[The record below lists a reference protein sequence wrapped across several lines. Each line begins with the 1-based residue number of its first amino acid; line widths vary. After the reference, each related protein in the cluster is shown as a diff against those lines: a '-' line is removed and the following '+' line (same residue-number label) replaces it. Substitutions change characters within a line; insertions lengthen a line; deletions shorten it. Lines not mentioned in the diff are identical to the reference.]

1 MILQALVKHYE
12 TLAEQGKVSRQGWCR
27 AKVTYALDIDAEG
40 RLLGLIPLKQEEERG
55 KKTVWVPQMMEVPEM
70 AARSSGVLANFLCDN
85 SKYLLGIDKDGSGKR
100 VLECFQAAR
109 EKHEAIL
116 EQVQSEAAVAVK
128 NFFQTWDPVK
138 AKENPELLEN
148 WEDVTAGGN
157 LIFKVEGRREYEE
170 SDPILYAHE
179 DPDIR
184 DAWEESL
191 RAAGNETREICLVT
205 GKRAEISRIHTA
217 IRGVQGAQSS
227 GAALVSFN
235 APSFES
241 YGKEQSFNAPVG
253 KYAMFAYTTALNYL
267 LSQRKYVFMLGD
279 TTILFWA
286 ENGEEIY
293 QDLFMGAMEPA
304 EDNQEVLRGIFSNLQ
319 AGQGI
324 DVDGIQLN
332 PEQNFCILG
341 LAPNAARLSVRF
353 FYQNHFGT
361 ILSNIKKHYEQME
374 IVRPSWDKI
383 EFPGAWR
390 VLFETVNQKSKD
402 KKPQPNMAASV
413 FESILSGKKYP
424 ESLYSNV
431 MIRIRAEQ
439 GRITRG
445 RAAIIKACLI
455 RNHGKQW
462 TEEGSFVG
470 LNEQCKDVAYVLGR
484 EFAVLEAIQEDAS
497 PGINATIK
505 DRYFN
510 SACAAPASVFPIL
523 LKLKN
528 SHIRKLETGKRIF
541 YEKILTGLE
550 GMIEVEEERP
560 LAFPRRL
567 SLEEQGMFIL
577 GYYHQ
582 VQKRFEK
589 KEEK

>member
-12 TLAEQGKVSRQGWCR
+12 TLAEQGKVSRQAWCR
-27 AKVTYALDIDAEG
+27 AKVTYALDIDTDG
-40 RLLGLIPLKQEEERG
+40 KLLGIISLRQSEERG
-55 KKTVWVPQMMEVPEM
+55 KKTVWLPSPMEVPEM
-70 AARSSGVLANFLCDN
+70 AARSSGVSANFLCDN
-85 SKYLLGIDKDGSGKR
+85 SKYLLGIDNDGSGKR

-109 EKHEAIL
+109 EKHESVL
-116 EQVQSEAAVAVK
+116 EDVQSEAAVAVK
-128 NFFQTWDPVK
+128 HFFKNWDPMK
-138 AKENPELLEN
+138 AKEHLELLEK
-148 WEDVTAGGN
+148 WEDITASGN
-157 LIFKVEGRREYEE
+157 LVFYVGTM
-170 SDPILYAHE
+170 YAHE

-184 DAWEESL
+184 NAWEKSL
-191 RAAGNETREICLVT
+191 QAEGSGTQEICLVT
-205 GKRAEISRIHTA
+205 GKRAEISRIHTV

-267 LSQRKYVFMLGD
+267 LSQQKYIFMLGD

-286 ENGEEIY
+286 EDGEEIY
-293 QDLFMGAMEPA
+293 QDLFMGSMEPT

-319 AGQGI
+319 EGRGI
-324 DVDGIQLN
+324 DVDGIQVN
-332 PEQNFCILG
+332 PEQKFYILG
-341 LAPNAARLSVRF
+341 LSPNAARLSVRF

-374 IVRPSWDKI
+374 IVRPNWDKI
-383 EFPGAWR
+383 EFPGVWR
-390 VLFETVNQKSKD
+390 VLFETVNQKSKE

-413 FESILSGKKYP
+413 FESVLSGKKYP

-445 RAAIIKACLI
+445 RAAIVKACLI

-484 EFAVLEAIQEDAS
+484 EFAVLEAIQEDAN

-510 SACAAPASVFPIL
+510 SSCAAPASVFPIL

-528 SHIRKLETGKRIF
+528 SHIRKLETGRRIF
-541 YEKILTGLE
+541 YEKMLTGLQ
-550 GMIEVEEERP
+550 GMIEVENDQP
-560 LAFPRRL
+560 AAFPRRL

>member
-1 MILQALVKHYE
+1 MILQALVNHYE
-12 TLAEQGKVSRQGWCR
+12 TLADQGKVSRQGWCQ
-27 AKVTYALDIDAEG
+27 AKVSYALDLDAEG
-40 RLLGLIPLKQEEERG
+40 NLLGIIPLKQEEERG
-55 KKTVWVPQMMEVPEM
+55 KKTIWVPQIMEVPEM
-70 AARSSGVLANFLCDN
+70 TSRSSGVSANFMCDN
-85 SKYLLGIDKDGSGKR
+85 SKYLLGIDGDGSGKR

-116 EQVQSEAAVAVK
+116 EQVQSEAALAVK
-128 NFFQTWDPVK
+128 HFFSNWNPMK
-138 AKENPELLEN
+138 AKENLELFEK
-148 WEDVTAGGN
+148 WDDVTAGGN
-157 LIFKVEGRREYEE
+157 LVFYVG
-170 SDPILYAHE
+170 SQYAHE

-184 DAWEESL
+184 NAWEESL
-191 RAAGNETREICLVT
+191 LAAGNESREICLVT
-205 GKRAEISRIHTA
+205 GKKTEISRIHTV

-241 YGKEQSFNAPVG
+241 YGKVQSFNAPVG

-267 LSQRKYVFMLGD
+267 LSQRKYIFMLGD

-286 ENGEEIY
+286 EGGEQIY
-293 QDLFMGAMEPA
+293 QDLFMGAMEPT

-319 AGQGI
+319 AGRGI
-324 DVDGIQLN
+324 DVDGIQIN
-332 PEQNFCILG
+332 PEQDFYILG

-353 FYQNHFGT
+353 FYQNHFGA
-361 ILSNIKKHYEQME
+361 ILSNIKNHYEQMR
-374 IVRPSWDKI
+374 IVRPSWDNI

-390 VLFETVNQKSKD
+390 ILFETVNQKSKE

-424 ESLYSNV
+424 ESLYANV

-439 GRITRG
+439 GKGKVTRG

-484 EFAVLEAIQEDAS
+484 EFAVLEAIQEDAN

-541 YEKILTGLE
+541 YEKMLTGLQ
-550 GMIEVEEERP
+550 GMVEVETDRSA
-560 LAFPRRL
+560 AFPRRL

>member
-12 TLAEQGKVSRQGWCR
+12 TLAKQGKVSRQGWCQ
-27 AKVTYALDIDAEG
+27 AKISYALDIDTEG
-40 RLLGLIPLKQEEERG
+40 NLLGIISLKQEVERG
-55 KKTVWVPQMMEVPEM
+55 KKSVWVPQVVEVPEM
-70 AARSSGVLANFLCDN
+70 VARSSGVSANFLCDN
-85 SKYLLGIDKDGSGKR
+85 SKYLLGIDRDGSGKR
-100 VLECFQAAR
+100 VLECFQAAK
-109 EKHEAIL
+109 EKHERIL
-116 EQVQSEAAVAVK
+116 EHVQSEAAVAVK
-128 NFFQTWDPVK
+128 NFFENWEPMK
-138 AKENPELLEN
+138 AKENPELLEK
-148 WEDVTAGGN
+148 WEDITAGGN
-157 LIFKVEGRREYEE
+157 LVFYVETQ
-170 SDPILYAHE
+170 YAHE
-179 DPDIR
+179 DSEIR
-184 DAWEESL
+184 SAWEKALQVSE
-191 RAAGNETREICLVT
+191 NEKQEICLVT
-205 GKRAEISRIHTA
+205 GKKAEISRIHTA

-241 YGKEQSFNAPVG
+241 YGKAQSFNAPVG

-267 LSQRKYVFMLGD
+267 LAQRKYIFMLGD
-279 TTILFWA
+279 TTIVFWA
-286 ENGEEIY
+286 EDGEQIY
-293 QDLFMGAMEPA
+293 QNLFMQSMEPS

-319 AGQGI
+319 EGRGI
-324 DVDGIQLN
+324 DVDGIRIN
-332 PEQNFCILG
+332 PEQKFYILG

-353 FYQNHFGT
+353 FYQNHFGE
-361 ILSNIKKHYEQME
+361 ILSNIKKHYDQMK
-374 IVRPSWDKI
+374 IVRPAWDKM
-383 EFPGAWR
+383 EFPGVWK
-390 VLFETVNQKSKD
+390 VLFETVNQKSKE
-402 KKPQPNMAASV
+402 KKPQSNMAASV
-413 FESILSGKKYP
+413 FQAVLSGKKYP

-462 TEEGSFVG
+462 TEEGCFVG
-470 LNEQCKDVAYVLGR
+470 LNEQCKDVPYVLGR
-484 EFAVLEAIQEDAS
+484 EFAVLEAIQEDAN

-528 SHIRKLETGKRIF
+528 SHIRKLETGGRIF
-541 YEKILTGLE
+541 YEKMLTSLQ
-550 GMIEVEEERP
+550 GMIEVEDDQP
-560 LAFPRRL
+560 VAYPRRL

>member
-12 TLAEQGKVSRQGWCR
+12 TLAEQEKVSRRGWCQ
-27 AKVTYALDIDAEG
+27 AKVAYALDIDAEG
-40 RLLGLIPLKQEEERG
+40 SLLGLIPLRQEEVRG
-55 KKTVWVPQMMEVPEM
+55 KKTAWVSQLMEVPEM
-70 AARSSGVLANFLCDN
+70 VARSSGVSANFLCDN

-100 VLECFQAAR
+100 VLECFQAAKER
-109 EKHEAIL
+109 HETIL
-116 EQVQSEAAVAVK
+116 GEVQSEAAVAVK
-128 NFFQTWDPVK
+128 NFFRTWDPIK
-138 AKENPELLEN
+138 AKGNPELLEK

-157 LIFKVEGRREYEE
+157 LVFNVKTQ
-170 SDPILYAHE
+170 YAHE

-184 DAWEESL
+184 NAWQKSVQTV
-191 RAAGNETREICLVT
+191 GSETQGICLVT
-205 GKRAEISRIHTA
+205 GKRAGISRIHTA

-253 KYAMFAYTTALNYL
+253 RYAMFAYTTALNYL
-267 LSQRKYVFMLGD
+267 LSQKNYIFTLGD

-286 ENGEEIY
+286 EDGETVY
-293 QDLFMGAMEPA
+293 QDLFMGSMEPT

-319 AGQGI
+319 EGRGI
-324 DVDGIQLN
+324 DVDGIQIN
-332 PEQNFCILG
+332 PDQRFFILG

-361 ILSNIKKHYEQME
+361 ILSNIQKHYEQLR
-374 IVRPSWDKI
+374 IVRPSWDNI
-383 EFPGAWR
+383 EFPGIWR
-390 VLFETVNQKSKD
+390 VLFETVNQKSKE

-413 FESILSGKKYP
+413 FESVLSGKKYP

-431 MIRIRAEQ
+431 IIRIRAEQ

-445 RAAIIKACLI
+445 RAAIVKACLV

-470 LNEQCKDVAYVLGR
+470 LNEQCQNVAYVLGR
-484 EFAVLEAIQEDAS
+484 EFAVLEAIQEDAN

-541 YEKILTGLE
+541 YEKILTGLQ
-550 GMIEVEEERP
+550 GMIEVKNEQSA
-560 LAFPRRL
+560 AFPRRL

-589 KEEK
+589 KGEK

>member
-12 TLAEQGKVSRQGWCR
+12 TLAEQGKVSRQAWCR
-27 AKVTYALDIDAEG
+27 AKVTYALDIDTDG
-40 RLLGLIPLKQEEERG
+40 KLLGIISLKQEEERG
-55 KKTVWVPQMMEVPEM
+55 KKTVWVPQMVEVPEM
-70 AARSSGVLANFLCDN
+70 AARSSGVSANFLCDN
-85 SKYLLGIDKDGSGKR
+85 SKYLLGIDNDGSGKR

-109 EKHEAIL
+109 EKHESVL
-116 EQVQSEAAVAVK
+116 EDVQSEAAVAVK
-128 NFFQTWDPVK
+128 HFFKNWDPMK
-138 AKENPELLEN
+138 AKEHPDLLEK
-148 WEDVTAGGN
+148 WEDITAGGN
-157 LIFKVEGRREYEE
+157 LVFYVGTM
-170 SDPILYAHE
+170 YAHE

-184 DAWEESL
+184 NAWEKSL
-191 RAAGNETREICLVT
+191 QAEGNGTQEICLVT
-205 GKRAEISRIHTA
+205 GKRAEISRIHTV

-267 LSQRKYVFMLGD
+267 LSQRKYIFMLGD

-286 ENGEEIY
+286 EDGEEIY
-293 QDLFMGAMEPA
+293 QDLFMGSMEPT

-319 AGQGI
+319 EGRGI
-324 DVDGIQLN
+324 DVDGIQVN
-332 PEQNFCILG
+332 PDQKFYILG

-374 IVRPSWDKI
+374 IVRPNWDKI
-383 EFPGAWR
+383 EFPGVWR
-390 VLFETVNQKSKD
+390 VLFETVNQKSKE

-413 FESILSGKKYP
+413 FESVLSGKKYP

-462 TEEGSFVG
+462 IEEGSFVG

-484 EFAVLEAIQEDAS
+484 EFAVLEAIQEDAN

-528 SHIRKLETGKRIF
+528 SHIRKLETGRRIF
-541 YEKILTGLE
+541 YEKMLTGLQ
-550 GMIEVEEERP
+550 GMIEVENDQP
-560 LAFPRRL
+560 AAFPRRL

>member
-27 AKVTYALDIDAEG
+27 AKVAYALDIDAEG

-109 EKHEAIL
+109 EKHESIL
-116 EQVQSEAAVAVK
+116 EQVQSKAAVAVK
-128 NFFQTWDPVK
+128 NFFKNWDPMK

-148 WEDVTAGGN
+148 WEDITAGGN
-157 LIFKVEGRREYEE
+157 LIFYVETQ
-170 SDPILYAHE
+170 YAQE

-184 DAWEESL
+184 DAWDEAL
-191 RAAGNETREICLVT
+191 LAAGNEKQAICLVT
-205 GKRAEISRIHTA
+205 GKKAEISRIHTV

-253 KYAMFAYTTALNYL
+253 KYAMFAYTTALGYL
-267 LSQRKYVFMLGD
+267 LSQRKYIFMLGD

-286 ENGEEIY
+286 EDGEEIY
-293 QDLFMGAMEPA
+293 QDLFLGAMEPTD
-304 EDNQEVLRGIFSNLQ
+304 DNQEALRGIFSNLQ
-319 AGQGI
+319 AGRGI
-324 DVDGIQLN
+324 DVDGIQIN
-332 PEQNFCILG
+332 PEQKFYILG

-353 FYQNHFGT
+353 FYENHFGT

-374 IVRPSWDKI
+374 IIRPSWDKI

-390 VLFETVNQKSKD
+390 VLFETVNQKSKE

-431 MIRIRAEQ
+431 LIRIRAEQ

-484 EFAVLEAIQEDAS
+484 EFALLEAIQEDAN

-550 GMIEVEEERP
+550 GMIEVEEKRP

>member
-27 AKVTYALDIDAEG
+27 AKVIYALDIDAEG
-40 RLLGLIPLKQEEERG
+40 RLLGLIPLRQEEERG

-70 AARSSGVLANFLCDN
+70 AARSSGVSANFLCDN

-128 NFFQTWDPVK
+128 KFFENWDPMK
-138 AKENPELLEN
+138 AKENPELREN
-148 WEDVTAGGN
+148 WEEVTAGGN
-157 LIFKVEGRREYEE
+157 LIFYVETQ
-170 SDPILYAHE
+170 YAQE

-184 DAWEESL
+184 DAWEEVL
-191 RAAGNETREICLVT
+191 LAAGNGNRATCLVT
-205 GKRAEISRIHTA
+205 GKKEEISRIHTA

-267 LSQRKYVFMLGD
+267 LSQRKYIFMLGD

-286 ENGEEIY
+286 EDGEGIY
-293 QDLFMGAMEPA
+293 QDLFLGAMEPT
-304 EDNQEVLRGIFSNLQ
+304 EENQEVLRGIFSNLQ
-319 AGQGI
+319 AGRGI
-324 DVDGIQLN
+324 DVDGIQIN
-332 PEQNFCILG
+332 PEQKFYILG

-353 FYQNHFGT
+353 FYENHFGT

-390 VLFETVNQKSKD
+390 VLLETVNQKSKD

-424 ESLYSNV
+424 ESLYGNV

-445 RAAIIKACLI
+445 RAAIIKTCLI

-484 EFAVLEAIQEDAS
+484 EFAVLEAIQEDAN

-541 YEKILTGLE
+541 YEKMLTGLQ
-550 GMIEVEEERP
+550 GLIEVEDAQP
-560 LAFPRRL
+560 AAYPRRL
-567 SLEEQGMFIL
+567 SLEQQGMFIL

>member
-12 TLAEQGKVSRQGWCR
+12 TLAEQGKVSRQAWCR
-27 AKVTYALDIDAEG
+27 AKVTYALDIDTDG
-40 RLLGLIPLKQEEERG
+40 NLLGIISLKQEEERG
-55 KKTVWVPQMMEVPEM
+55 KKTVWVPQMVEVPEM
-70 AARSSGVLANFLCDN
+70 AARSSGVSANFLCDN
-85 SKYLLGIDKDGSGKR
+85 SKYLLGIDNDGSGKR
-100 VLECFQAAR
+100 VLECFQSAR
-109 EKHEAIL
+109 EKHESVL
-116 EQVQSEAAVAVK
+116 EEVQSEAAVAVK
-128 NFFQTWDPVK
+128 HFFKNWDPMK
-138 AKENPELLEN
+138 AKEHPELLEK
-148 WEDVTAGGN
+148 WEDITAGGN
-157 LIFKVEGRREYEE
+157 LVFYVGTM
-170 SDPILYAHE
+170 YAHE

-184 DAWEESL
+184 NAWEKSL
-191 RAAGNETREICLVT
+191 QAEGSGTQEICLVT
-205 GKRAEISRIHTA
+205 GKRTEISRIHTV

-267 LSQRKYVFMLGD
+267 LSQRKYIFMLGD

-286 ENGEEIY
+286 EDGKEIY
-293 QDLFMGAMEPA
+293 QDLFMGSMEPT

-319 AGQGI
+319 EGRGI
-324 DVDGIQLN
+324 DVDGIQVN
-332 PEQNFCILG
+332 PEQKFYILG

-374 IVRPSWDKI
+374 IVRPNWDKI
-383 EFPGAWR
+383 EFPGVWR
-390 VLFETVNQKSKD
+390 VLFETVNQKSKE

-413 FESILSGKKYP
+413 FEAVLSGKKYP

-484 EFAVLEAIQEDAS
+484 EFAVLEAIQEDAN

-528 SHIRKLETGKRIF
+528 SHIRKLEAGRRIF
-541 YEKILTGLE
+541 YENMLTGLQ
-550 GMIEVEEERP
+550 GMIEVENDQP
-560 LAFPRRL
+560 AAFPRRL

>member
-12 TLAEQGKVSRQGWCR
+12 TLAEQGKVSRQGWCQ
-27 AKVTYALDIDAEG
+27 AKVIYALDIDAEG
-40 RLLGLIPLKQEEERG
+40 RLLGLISLKQEEERG
-55 KKTVWVPQMMEVPEM
+55 KKKIWVPQIIEVPEM
-70 AARSSGVLANFLCDN
+70 IARSSGVSANFLCDN

-100 VLECFQAAR
+100 VLECFQAAK
-109 EKHEAIL
+109 EKHESLL
-116 EQVQSEAAVAVK
+116 EHVESEAAVAVK
-128 NFFQTWDPVK
+128 NFFKNWDPVK
-138 AKENPELLEN
+138 AKENPELLEK
-148 WEDVTAGGN
+148 WEDITAGGN
-157 LIFKVEGRREYEE
+157 LVFYVETQ
-170 SDPILYAHE
+170 YAHE
-179 DPDIR
+179 DSKIR
-184 DAWEESL
+184 NAWEKSL
-191 RAAGNETREICLVT
+191 QATGNGTQEICLVT
-205 GKRAEISRIHTA
+205 GNRTEISRIHTV

-286 ENGEEIY
+286 EDGEEIY
-293 QDLFMGAMEPA
+293 QDLFMESMEPT

-319 AGQGI
+319 DGKGI
-324 DVDGIQLN
+324 DVDGIQIN
-332 PEQNFCILG
+332 PEQKFFILG

-361 ILSNIKKHYEQME
+361 ILSNIKKHYEQMK
-374 IVRPSWDKI
+374 IVRPAWDKI
-383 EFPGAWR
+383 EFPGVWR
-390 VLFETVNQKSKD
+390 VLFETVNQKSKE
-402 KKPQPNMAASV
+402 KKPQSNMAASV
-413 FESILSGKKYP
+413 FESVLSGKKYP

-455 RNHGKQW
+455 RNRGKQW
-462 TEEGSFVG
+462 TKEGSFVG
-470 LNEQCKDVAYVLGR
+470 LNEQCQDVAYVLGR
-484 EFAVLEAIQEDAS
+484 EFAVLEAIQEDAN
-497 PGINATIK
+497 PGINSTIK

-541 YEKILTGLE
+541 YEKMLTGLQ
-550 GMIEVEEERP
+550 GMVDVENEQ
-560 LAFPRRL
+560 LSAFPRRL

-582 VQKRFEK
+582 VQKRFKK

>member
-12 TLAEQGKVSRQGWCR
+12 TLAEQGKVSRQAWCR
-27 AKVTYALDIDAEG
+27 AKVTYALDIDTDG
-40 RLLGLIPLKQEEERG
+40 KLLGIISLRQSEERG
-55 KKTVWVPQMMEVPEM
+55 KKTVWLPSPMEVPEM
-70 AARSSGVLANFLCDN
+70 AARSSGVSANFLCDN
-85 SKYLLGIDKDGSGKR
+85 SKYLLGIDNDGSGKR

-109 EKHEAIL
+109 EKHESVL
-116 EQVQSEAAVAVK
+116 EDVQSEAAVAVK
-128 NFFQTWDPVK
+128 HFFKNWDPMK
-138 AKENPELLEN
+138 AKEHLELLEK
-148 WEDVTAGGN
+148 WEDITASGN
-157 LIFKVEGRREYEE
+157 LVFYVGTM
-170 SDPILYAHE
+170 YAHE

-184 DAWEESL
+184 NAWEKSL
-191 RAAGNETREICLVT
+191 QAEGSGTQEICLVT
-205 GKRAEISRIHTA
+205 GKRAEISRIHTV

-267 LSQRKYVFMLGD
+267 LSQQKYIFMLGD

-286 ENGEEIY
+286 EDGEEIY
-293 QDLFMGAMEPA
+293 QDLFMGSMEPT

-319 AGQGI
+319 EGRGI
-324 DVDGIQLN
+324 DVDGIQVN
-332 PEQNFCILG
+332 PEQKFYILG

-374 IVRPSWDKI
+374 IVRPNWDKI
-383 EFPGAWR
+383 EFPGVWR
-390 VLFETVNQKSKD
+390 VLFETVNQKSKE

-413 FESILSGKKYP
+413 FESVLSGKKYP

-445 RAAIIKACLI
+445 RAAIVKACLI

-484 EFAVLEAIQEDAS
+484 EFAVLEAIQEDAN

-528 SHIRKLETGKRIF
+528 SHIRKLETGRRIF
-541 YEKILTGLE
+541 YEKMLTGLQ
-550 GMIEVEEERP
+550 GMIEVENDQP
-560 LAFPRRL
+560 AAFPRRL

>member
-1 MILQALVKHYE
+1 MILQALVKYYE
-12 TLAEQGKVSRQGWCR
+12 TLAEQGKVSRQGWCQ
-27 AKVTYALDIDAEG
+27 AKVTYALDIDMEG
-40 RLLGLIPLKQEEERG
+40 RLLGVISLKQEEERG
-55 KKTVWVPQMMEVPEM
+55 KKKVWVSRPMEVPEM
-70 AARSSGVLANFLCDN
+70 IARSSGVSANFLCDN
-85 SKYLLGIDKDGSGKR
+85 SKYLLGIDMDGSGKR
-100 VLECFQAAR
+100 VLDCFQAAK
-109 EKHEAIL
+109 EKHETIL
-116 EQVQSEAAVAVK
+116 EHVESEAAVAVK
-128 NFFQTWDPVK
+128 NFFKNWNPVK
-138 AKENPELLEN
+138 AKENPELLEK
-148 WEDVTAGGN
+148 WEDITAGGN
-157 LIFKVEGRREYEE
+157 LIFYVETQ
-170 SDPILYAHE
+170 YAHE
-179 DPDIR
+179 DLEIR
-184 DAWEESL
+184 NAWEKSL
-191 RAAGNETREICLVT
+191 QATGNETQEICLVT
-205 GKRAEISRIHTA
+205 GNRTEISRIHTV

-227 GAALVSFN
+227 GAAVVSFN

-267 LSQRKYVFMLGD
+267 LAQKKYVFMLGD

-286 ENGEEIY
+286 EDGEAIY
-293 QDLFMGAMEPA
+293 QDLFMQSMEPT

-319 AGQGI
+319 DGKGI
-324 DVDGIQLN
+324 DVDGIQIN
-332 PEQNFCILG
+332 PEQRFFILG

-361 ILSNIKKHYEQME
+361 ILSNIKKHYEQMK
-374 IVRPSWDKI
+374 IVRPAWDKI
-383 EFPGAWR
+383 EFPGVWR
-390 VLFETVNQKSKD
+390 VLFETVNQKSKE

-413 FESILSGKKYP
+413 FESVLSGKKYP

-455 RNHGKQW
+455 RNRGKQW
-462 TEEGSFVG
+462 TKEGSFVG
-470 LNEQCKDVAYVLGR
+470 LNEQCQDVAYVLGR
-484 EFAVLEAIQEDAS
+484 EFAVLEAIQEDAN
-497 PGINATIK
+497 PGINSTIK

-541 YEKILTGLE
+541 YEKMLTGLQ
-550 GMIEVEEERP
+550 GMVEVENEQFT
-560 LAFPRRL
+560 AFPRRL

>member
-12 TLAEQGKVSRQGWCR
+12 TLVEQGNVSRQGWCQ
-27 AKVTYALDIDAEG
+27 AKVSYALDIDTG
-40 RLLGLIPLKQEEERG
+40 GNLQGIIPLKQEEASG
-55 KKTVWVPQMMEVPEM
+55 KKTVYVPQMLEVPEM
-70 AARSSGVLANFLCDN
+70 VSRSSRVSPNFLCDN

-100 VLECFQAAR
+100 VWDCFQAAK
-109 EKHEAIL
+109 EKHEVIL
-116 EQVQSEAAVAVK
+116 AQVQSDAAMAIR
-128 NFFQTWDPVK
+128 NFFQHWDPIK
-138 AKENPELLEN
+138 AKENPELLEK
-148 WEDVTAGGN
+148 WEDITAGGN
-157 LIFKVEGRREYEE
+157 LVFYVETQ
-170 SDPILYAHE
+170 YAHE
-179 DPDIR
+179 DSVIR
-184 DAWEESL
+184 NAWEESL
-191 RAAGNETREICLVT
+191 KVAGNEEQKICLVT
-205 GKRAEISRIHTA
+205 GAKAEISRIHTV
-217 IRGVQGAQSS
+217 IRGVQGAQPS

-286 ENGEEIY
+286 EDGEESY
-293 QDLFMGAMEPA
+293 QDFFMGAIEPK
-304 EDNQEVLRGIFSNLQ
+304 EDNQEVLLGIFSNLQ
-319 AGQGI
+319 AGRAIDIEGI
-324 DVDGIQLN
+324 RIN
-332 PEQNFCILG
+332 PEQKFYILG

-353 FYQNHFGT
+353 FYQNQFGT

-374 IVRPSWDKI
+374 IVRPSWDKMD
-383 EFPGAWR
+383 FLGVWR
-390 VLFETVNQKSKD
+390 LLFETVNQKSKE

-413 FESILSGKKYP
+413 FEAVLSGQKYP

-431 MIRIRAEQ
+431 IIRIRAEQ
-439 GRITRG
+439 GKITRG

-455 RNHGKQW
+455 RNRGKEW
-462 TEEGSFVG
+462 TEEGNFVG
-470 LNEQCKDVAYVLGR
+470 LNEQCNDIAYVLGR
-484 EFAVLEAIQEDAS
+484 VFAVLEAIQEDAN
-497 PGINATIK
+497 PGINTTIK

-528 SHIRKLETGKRIF
+528 SHIRKLVTGKRID

-550 GMIEVEEERP
+550 GMIDVADVQP
-560 LAFPRRL
+560 QAYPRRL
-567 SLEEQGMFIL
+567 TLEEQGLFIL

-589 KEEK
+589 KEDK

>member
-12 TLAEQGKVSRQGWCR
+12 TLLEQGKVSRQGWCQ
-27 AKVTYALDIDAEG
+27 AKVSYALDIDREG
-40 RLLGLIPLKQEEERG
+40 KLLGIISLKQEEVRG
-55 KKTVWVPQMMEVPEM
+55 KKTAWVPQMAEVPEM
-70 AARSSGVLANFLCDN
+70 VARSSGVSANFLCDN
-85 SKYLLGIDKDGSGKR
+85 SKYLLGIDSDGSGKR
-100 VLECFQAAR
+100 VLECFEAAK
-109 EKHEAIL
+109 EKHERIL
-116 EQVQSEAAVAVK
+116 EHAQSEAAVAVK
-128 NFFQTWDPVK
+128 CFFQNWDPMK
-138 AKENPELLEN
+138 AKENPELLEK
-148 WEDVTAGGN
+148 WEDITAGGN
-157 LIFKVEGRREYEE
+157 LVFYV
-170 SDPILYAHE
+170 DTQYAHE
-179 DPDIR
+179 DVDIR
-184 DAWEESL
+184 NAWEQSL
-191 RAAGNETREICLVT
+191 REAGNEARRTCLVT
-205 GKRAEISRIHTA
+205 GKKAEISRIHTV
-217 IRGVQGAQSS
+217 IKGVFGAQSS

-267 LSQRKYVFMLGD
+267 LSQRKYIFMLGD
-279 TTILFWA
+279 TTIVFWA
-286 ENGEEIY
+286 EDGEEIY

-319 AGQGI
+319 DGRGI
-324 DVDGIQLN
+324 DVDGIHIN
-332 PEQNFCILG
+332 PEQKFYILG

-361 ILSNIKKHYEQME
+361 ILSNIKMHYEQMD

-383 EFPGAWR
+383 EFPGVWK

-402 KKPQPNMAASV
+402 KKPQSNMAASV
-413 FESILSGKKYP
+413 FESVLSGKRYP

-455 RNHGKQW
+455 RNHGRKW

-470 LNEQCKDVAYVLGR
+470 LNEQCGDVAYVLGR
-484 EFAVLEAIQEDAS
+484 EFAVLEAIQEDAN

-528 SHIRKLETGKRIF
+528 SHIRKLEAGRRIF
-541 YEKILTGLE
+541 YEKMLTGLQ
-550 GMIEVEEERP
+550 GMIEVKDEHP
-560 LAFPRRL
+560 AAFPRRL

-582 VQKRFEK
+582 VQKRYEK

>member
-12 TLAEQGKVSRQGWCR
+12 TLAEQGKVSRQAWCR
-27 AKVTYALDIDAEG
+27 AKVTYALDIDTDG
-40 RLLGLIPLKQEEERG
+40 KLVGIISLKQEEERG
-55 KKTVWVPQMMEVPEM
+55 KKTVWVPQMVEVPEM
-70 AARSSGVLANFLCDN
+70 AARSSGVSANFLCDN
-85 SKYLLGIDKDGSGKR
+85 SKYLLGIDNDGSGKR

-109 EKHEAIL
+109 EKHESVL
-116 EQVQSEAAVAVK
+116 EEVQSEAAVAVK
-128 NFFQTWDPVK
+128 HFFKNWDPMK
-138 AKENPELLEN
+138 AKEHPDLLEK
-148 WEDVTAGGN
+148 WEDITAGGN
-157 LIFKVEGRREYEE
+157 LVFYVGTM
-170 SDPILYAHE
+170 YAHE

-184 DAWEESL
+184 NAWENSL
-191 RAAGNETREICLVT
+191 QAEGSGTQEICLVT
-205 GKRAEISRIHTA
+205 GKRAEISRIHTV

-267 LSQRKYVFMLGD
+267 LSQRKYIFMLGD

-286 ENGEEIY
+286 EDGEEIY
-293 QDLFMGAMEPA
+293 QDLFMGSMEPT

-319 AGQGI
+319 EGRGI
-324 DVDGIQLN
+324 DVDGIQVN
-332 PEQNFCILG
+332 PEQKFYILG

-374 IVRPSWDKI
+374 IVRPNWDKI
-383 EFPGAWR
+383 EFPGVWR
-390 VLFETVNQKSKD
+390 VLFETVNQKSKE

-413 FESILSGKKYP
+413 FESVLSGKKYP

-528 SHIRKLETGKRIF
+528 SHIRKLEAGRRIF
-541 YEKILTGLE
+541 YEKMLTGLQ
-550 GMIEVEEERP
+550 GMIEVENDQP
-560 LAFPRRL
+560 AAFPRRL

>member
-12 TLAEQGKVSRQGWCR
+12 TLAEQGKVSRQGWCQ
-27 AKVTYALDIDAEG
+27 AKVIYALDIDAEG
-40 RLLGLIPLKQEEERG
+40 RLLGLISLKQEEERG
-55 KKTVWVPQMMEVPEM
+55 KKKIWVPQIIEVPEM
-70 AARSSGVLANFLCDN
+70 IARSSGVSANFLCDN

-100 VLECFQAAR
+100 VLECFQAAK
-109 EKHEAIL
+109 EKHESLL
-116 EQVQSEAAVAVK
+116 EHVESEAAVAVK
-128 NFFQTWDPVK
+128 NFFKNWDPVM
-138 AKENPELLEN
+138 AKENPELLEK
-148 WEDVTAGGN
+148 WEDITAGGN
-157 LIFKVEGRREYEE
+157 LVFYVETQ
-170 SDPILYAHE
+170 YAHE
-179 DPDIR
+179 DSKIR
-184 DAWEESL
+184 NAWEKSL
-191 RAAGNETREICLVT
+191 QATGNGTQEICLVT
-205 GKRAEISRIHTA
+205 GNRTEISRIHTV

-286 ENGEEIY
+286 EDGEEIY
-293 QDLFMGAMEPA
+293 QDLFMESMEPT

-319 AGQGI
+319 DGKGI
-324 DVDGIQLN
+324 DVDGIQIN
-332 PEQNFCILG
+332 PEQKFFILG

-361 ILSNIKKHYEQME
+361 ILSNIKKHYEQMK
-374 IVRPSWDKI
+374 IVRPAWDKI
-383 EFPGAWR
+383 EFPGVWR
-390 VLFETVNQKSKD
+390 VLFETVNQKSKE
-402 KKPQPNMAASV
+402 KKPQSNMAASV
-413 FESILSGKKYP
+413 FESVLSGKKYP

-455 RNHGKQW
+455 RNRGKQW
-462 TEEGSFVG
+462 TKEGSFVG
-470 LNEQCKDVAYVLGR
+470 LNEQCQDVAYVLGR
-484 EFAVLEAIQEDAS
+484 EFAVLEAIQEDAN
-497 PGINATIK
+497 PGINSTIK

-541 YEKILTGLE
+541 YEKMLTGLQ
-550 GMIEVEEERP
+550 GMVDVENEQ
-560 LAFPRRL
+560 LSAFPRRL

>member
-12 TLAEQGKVSRQGWCR
+12 TLAEQGKVSRQAWCR
-27 AKVTYALDIDAEG
+27 AKVTYALDIDTDG
-40 RLLGLIPLKQEEERG
+40 NLLGIISLKQEEERG
-55 KKTVWVPQMMEVPEM
+55 KKTVWVPQMVEVPEM
-70 AARSSGVLANFLCDN
+70 AARSSGVSANFLCDN
-85 SKYLLGIDKDGSGKR
+85 SKYLLGIDNDGSGKR

-109 EKHEAIL
+109 EKHESVL
-116 EQVQSEAAVAVK
+116 EDVQSEAAVAVK
-128 NFFQTWDPVK
+128 HFFKNWDPMK
-138 AKENPELLEN
+138 AKEHLELLEK
-148 WEDVTAGGN
+148 WEDITAGGN
-157 LIFKVEGRREYEE
+157 LVFYVGTM
-170 SDPILYAHE
+170 YAHE

-184 DAWEESL
+184 NAWEKSL
-191 RAAGNETREICLVT
+191 QAEGNGTQEICLVT
-205 GKRAEISRIHTA
+205 GKRAEISRIHTV

-267 LSQRKYVFMLGD
+267 LSQRKYIFMLGD

-286 ENGEEIY
+286 EDGEEIY
-293 QDLFMGAMEPA
+293 QDLFMGSMEPT

-319 AGQGI
+319 EGRGI
-324 DVDGIQLN
+324 DVDGIQVN
-332 PEQNFCILG
+332 PEQKFYILG

-374 IVRPSWDKI
+374 IVRPNWDKI
-383 EFPGAWR
+383 EFPGVWR
-390 VLFETVNQKSKD
+390 VLFETVNQKSKE

-413 FESILSGKKYP
+413 FEAVLSGKKYP

-484 EFAVLEAIQEDAS
+484 EFAVLEAIQEDAN

-528 SHIRKLETGKRIF
+528 SHIRKLETGRRIF
-541 YEKILTGLE
+541 YEKMLTGLQ
-550 GMIEVEEERP
+550 GMIEVENDQP
-560 LAFPRRL
+560 AAFLRRL

>member
-12 TLAEQGKVSRQGWCR
+12 TLAEQGKVSRQAWCR
-27 AKVTYALDIDAEG
+27 AKVTYALDIDTDG
-40 RLLGLIPLKQEEERG
+40 KLVGIISLKQEEERG
-55 KKTVWVPQMMEVPEM
+55 KKTVWVPQMVEVPEM
-70 AARSSGVLANFLCDN
+70 ATRSLGVSANFLCDN
-85 SKYLLGIDKDGSGKR
+85 SKYLLGIDNDGSGKR

-109 EKHEAIL
+109 EKHESVL
-116 EQVQSEAAVAVK
+116 EDVQSEAAVAVK
-128 NFFQTWDPVK
+128 HFFKNWDPMK
-138 AKENPELLEN
+138 AKEHPELLEK
-148 WEDVTAGGN
+148 WEDITSGGN
-157 LIFKVEGRREYEE
+157 LVFYVGTM
-170 SDPILYAHE
+170 YAHE

-184 DAWEESL
+184 NAWEKSL
-191 RAAGNETREICLVT
+191 QAEGNGTQEICLVT
-205 GKRAEISRIHTA
+205 GKRTEISRIHTV
-217 IRGVQGAQSS
+217 IRGIQGAQPS

-235 APSFES
+235 EHSFES
-241 YGKEQSFNAPVG
+241 YGKAQSFNAPVG

-267 LSQRKYVFMLGD
+267 LSQRKYIFMLGD

-286 ENGEEIY
+286 EDGEEIY
-293 QDLFMGAMEPA
+293 QDLFMGSMEPT

-319 AGQGI
+319 EGRGI
-324 DVDGIQLN
+324 DVDGVQVN
-332 PEQNFCILG
+332 PEQKFYILG

-353 FYQNHFGT
+353 FYQNHFGK

-374 IVRPSWDKI
+374 IVRPNWDKI
-383 EFPGAWR
+383 EFPGVWR
-390 VLFETVNQKSKD
+390 VLFETVNQKSKE

-413 FESILSGKKYP
+413 FEAVLSGKKYP

-484 EFAVLEAIQEDAS
+484 EFAVLEAIQEDAN

-528 SHIRKLETGKRIF
+528 SHIRKLETGRRIF
-541 YEKILTGLE
+541 YEKMLTGLQ
-550 GMIEVEEERP
+550 GMIEVENDQP
-560 LAFPRRL
+560 AAFPRRL

>member
-12 TLAEQGKVSRQGWCR
+12 TLAEQGKVSRQGWCQ
-27 AKVTYALDIDAEG
+27 AKVTYALDIDMEG
-40 RLLGLIPLKQEEERG
+40 RLLGLISRKQEEERG
-55 KKTVWVPQMMEVPEM
+55 KKKVWGPRIMEVPEM
-70 AARSSGVLANFLCDN
+70 IARSSGVSANFLCDN

-100 VLECFQAAR
+100 VLDCFQAAK
-109 EKHEAIL
+109 EKHETIL
-116 EQVQSEAAVAVK
+116 EHVESEAAVAVK
-128 NFFQTWDPVK
+128 NFFKNWNPVR
-138 AKENPELLEN
+138 AKENPELLER
-148 WEDVTAGGN
+148 WEDITAGGN
-157 LIFKVEGRREYEE
+157 LVFYVETQ
-170 SDPILYAHE
+170 YAHE
-179 DPDIR
+179 DSEIR
-184 DAWEESL
+184 NAWEKSL
-191 RAAGNETREICLVT
+191 QATGSETQEICLVT
-205 GKRAEISRIHTA
+205 GNRTEISRIHTV

-286 ENGEEIY
+286 EDGEAIY
-293 QDLFMGAMEPA
+293 QDLFMQSMEPT

-319 AGQGI
+319 DGKGI
-324 DVDGIQLN
+324 DVDGIQIN
-332 PEQNFCILG
+332 PEQRFYILG

-374 IVRPSWDKI
+374 IVRPAWDKI
-383 EFPGAWR
+383 EFPGVWR
-390 VLFETVNQKSKD
+390 VLFETVNQKSKE

-413 FESILSGKKYP
+413 FESVLSGKKYP

-439 GRITRG
+439 GRVTKG

-455 RNHGKQW
+455 RNRGKQW
-462 TEEGSFVG
+462 TKEGNFVG
-470 LNEQCKDVAYVLGR
+470 LNEQCQDVAYVLGR
-484 EFAVLEAIQEDAS
+484 EFAVLEAIQEDAN
-497 PGINATIK
+497 PGINTTIK

-541 YEKILTGLE
+541 YEKMLTGLQ
-550 GMIEVEEERP
+550 GMVEIENEQFI
-560 LAFPRRL
+560 AFPRRL

-589 KEEK
+589 KEDK

>member
-27 AKVTYALDIDAEG
+27 VKVAYALDIDTEG
-40 RLLGLIPLKQEEERG
+40 RLLGLISLKKEEERG
-55 KKTVWVPQMMEVPEM
+55 KKTVWVSQLMEVPEM
-70 AARSSGVLANFLCDN
+70 AARSSGVSANFLCDN
-85 SKYLLGIDKDGSGKR
+85 SKYLLGIDNDGSGKR
-100 VLECFQAAR
+100 VLECFQAAK
-109 EKHEAIL
+109 EKHMVVL
-116 EQVQSEAAVAVK
+116 GQVQSVAAMAVR
-128 NFFQTWDPVK
+128 NFFRNWDPMK
-138 AKENPELLEN
+138 AKENPELLEK
-148 WEDVTAGGN
+148 WEDITAGGN
-157 LIFKVEGRREYEE
+157 LVFYVEKQ
-170 SDPILYAHE
+170 YAQE
-179 DPDIR
+179 DPDVR
-184 DAWEESL
+184 NAWEKSL
-191 RAAGNETREICLVT
+191 QATGNEAQAICLVT

-217 IRGVQGAQSS
+217 VRGVQGAQSS

-253 KYAMFAYTTALNYL
+253 KYAVFAYTTALNYL
-267 LSQRKYVFMLGD
+267 LAQRIFMLGD

-286 ENGEEIY
+286 EDGEELY
-293 QDLFMGAMEPA
+293 QELFMGAMEPT
-304 EDNQEVLRGIFSNLQ
+304 EDNQEVLRGIFYNLS
-319 AGQGI
+319 AGRGI
-324 DVDGIQLN
+324 DVGGILLN
-332 PEQNFCILG
+332 PEQKFYILG
-341 LAPNAARLSVRF
+341 LSPNAARLSVRF

-383 EFPGAWR
+383 EFLGAR
-390 VLFETVNQKSKD
+390 RTLFETVNQKSKE

-413 FESILSGKKYP
+413 FESVLSGKKYP

-431 MIRIRAEQ
+431 IIRIRAEQ
-439 GRITRG
+439 GKGKITRG

-455 RNHGKQW
+455 RNYGKQW

-484 EFAVLEAIQEDAS
+484 EFAVLEAIQEDAN

-528 SHIRKLETGKRIF
+528 SHIRKLETGRRIF
-541 YEKILTGLE
+541 YEKMLTGLE
-550 GMIEVEEERP
+550 GMIEVENGQSA
-560 LAFPRRL
+560 AFPRRL

-589 KEEK
+589 KEDR

>member
-12 TLAEQGKVSRQGWCR
+12 TLAEQGKVSRQGWCQ
-27 AKVTYALDIDAEG
+27 AKVSYALEIDIG
-40 RLLGLIPLKQEEERG
+40 GNLLGIIPLKQEEERG
-55 KKTVWVPQMMEVPEM
+55 KKTVYLPQRMEVPEM
-70 AARSSGVLANFLCDN
+70 VARTVGVSSNFLCDN
-85 SKYLLGIDKDGSGKR
+85 SKYLLGIDREGSGKR
-100 VLECFQAAR
+100 VLDCFQAAK
-109 EKHEAIL
+109 EKHEAVL
-116 EQVQSEAAVAVK
+116 AQAQSEAAVAVK
-128 NFFQTWDPVK
+128 NFFQHWDPLK
-138 AKENPELLEN
+138 ARENPVLLEK
-148 WEDVTAGGN
+148 WEDVTDGGN
-157 LIFKVEGRREYEE
+157 LVFYVEMQYAQED
-170 SDPILYAHE
+170 SDV
-179 DPDIR
+179 R
-184 DAWEESL
+184 NAWEEFLS
-191 RAAGNETREICLVT
+191 ASESGEREICLVT
-205 GKRAEISRIHTA
+205 GKKAEICRIHTS

-253 KYAMFAYTTALNYL
+253 RYAMFAYTTALNYL
-267 LSQRKYVFMLGD
+267 LSQKEYVFMLGD

-286 ENGEEIY
+286 EGGEEIY
-293 QDLFMGAMEPA
+293 QDFFMGAMEPK
-304 EDNQEVLRGIFSNLQ
+304 EEIQETLKGIFSNLQ
-319 AGQGI
+319 AGRGI
-324 DVDGIQLN
+324 DVEGIRID
-332 PEQNFCILG
+332 PEQKFYILG

-361 ILSNIKKHYEQME
+361 ILSNIKKHYERMA
-374 IVRPSWDKI
+374 IVRPSWDMI
-383 EFPGAWR
+383 EFPGVR
-390 VLFETVNQKSKD
+390 RILSETVNQKSKEG
-402 KKPQPNMAASV
+402 KPQPNMAASV
-413 FESILSGKKYP
+413 FEAVLSGKRYP
-424 ESLYSNV
+424 ESLYNNV

-439 GRITRG
+439 GEITRG

-484 EFAVLEAIQEDAS
+484 EFAVLEAIQKDAN

-528 SHIRKLETGKRIF
+528 SHIRKLDTGKQIH
-541 YEKILTGLE
+541 YEKQLVGLQ
-550 GMIEVEEERP
+550 GMIEVEKEQ
-560 LAFPRRL
+560 LTAFPRRL